1 MKENN
6 ITSLDLFRG
15 IAGYGV
21 AICHFYYYLLNIN
34 DFQFYSFFFVEFFF
48 ILSGF
53 VLYPQLLKVYKDT
66 RNTKIF
72 YLRRLFRTIPPYL
85 LALILYSILFSKFDK
100 DTLKYLF
107 FVQNISENFIN
118 FDYFY
123 VAWSL
128 SIEEFFYLLFPV
140 FLVVFN
146 KKKFTHIIFFFI
158 SIIYFI
164 KIIYLI
170 QDFDSEFYRVGTFL
184 RLDSIAFG
192 ILTRIYYKKIKN
204 NFINIASLVFISL
217 LIFLFAQDEKNLS
230 SIELFLF
237 ILGIQFFSINAILLF
252 INLDKFLSH
261 KILKSFFSL
270 LSKQTYSVYLFHFII
285 LYLMSLN
292 EKLLSANFTIYIYLI
307 ILFLFSSLFYYAF
320 EKNIIKNRPNYKY
333 TTDE

>member
-107 FVQNISENFIN
+107 FIQNISENFIN

-128 SIEEFFYLLFPV
+128 SIEEFFYFLFPV

-146 KKKFTHIIFFFI
+146 KKKFVHIIFFFI
-158 SIIYFI
+158 SIIYCI

-204 NFINIASLVFISL
+204 NFINIISLLFTAL

-252 INLDKFLSH
+252 INLDRFLSH
-261 KILKSFFSL
+261 KLLKSFFSL

-285 LYLMSLN
+285 LYLISLN
-292 EKLLSANFTIYIYLI
+292 EKLLSTNFTIYIYLTT
-307 ILFLFSSLFYYAF
+307 LFLFSSLFYYAF

-333 TTDE
+333 ATDE

>member
-72 YLRRLFRTIPPYL
+72 YLRRLFRTIPPYF

-107 FVQNISENFIN
+107 FIQNISENFIN

-128 SIEEFFYLLFPV
+128 SI
-140 FLVVFN
+140 
-146 KKKFTHIIFFFI
+146 
-158 SIIYFI
+158 
-164 KIIYLI
+164 
-170 QDFDSEFYRVGTFL
+170 
-184 RLDSIAFG
+184 
-192 ILTRIYYKKIKN
+192 
-204 NFINIASLVFISL
+204 
-217 LIFLFAQDEKNLS
+217 
-230 SIELFLF
+230 
-237 ILGIQFFSINAILLF
+237 
-252 INLDKFLSH
+252 
-261 KILKSFFSL
+261 
-270 LSKQTYSVYLFHFII
+270 
-285 LYLMSLN
+285 
-292 EKLLSANFTIYIYLI
+292 
-307 ILFLFSSLFYYAF
+307 
-320 EKNIIKNRPNYKY
+320 
-333 TTDE
+333 